1 LQAQVT
7 KPQRVIKMPYIEE
20 TGEKAIEQQFRQWAG
35 VMHDPMIDGFNGF
48 GCKQKLYRLKFLL
61 DQMIEDG
68 PEYAGEEEWL
78 EELRLEKAQ
87 RILAGRKESYPA
99 F

>member
-1 LQAQVT
+1 MQAQVT
-7 KPQRVIKMPYIEE
+7 KTQRVIKMPYIEE
-20 TGEKAIEQQFRQWAG
+20 TGEKAIERQFRQWAG